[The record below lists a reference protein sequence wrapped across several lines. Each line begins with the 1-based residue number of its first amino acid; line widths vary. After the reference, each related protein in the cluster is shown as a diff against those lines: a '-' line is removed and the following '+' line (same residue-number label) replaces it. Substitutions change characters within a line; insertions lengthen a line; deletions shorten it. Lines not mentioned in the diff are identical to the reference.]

1 MTKTKAQIDEHVQ
14 DLIVFELERARA
26 KFPKPTNSP
35 HEGFAVLKEEIDEL
49 DEEMDLLR
57 VMNDVLWK
65 NVKTDNLDK
74 QRETLEEMRIVT
86 VRILKEAIQVG
97 AMIDKFRDDVL

>member
-1 MTKTKAQIDEHVQ
+1 MSLSKQEMHQLTQG
-14 DLIVFELERARA
+14 LIVFELERARE

-65 NVKTDNLDK
+65 QVRNDDLVKQK
-74 QRETLEEMRIVT
+74 ETLDEMRV
-86 VRILKEAIQVG
+86 VLYRLLKEAIQVG
-97 AMIDKFRDDVL
+97 AMIEKYSNDVL

>member
-1 MTKTKAQIDEHVQ
+1 MALSKQEMQQLIQE
-14 DLIVFELERARA
+14 LIVFELERARE

-49 DEEMDLLR
+49 DEEIDLLR

-65 NVKTDNLDK
+65 NVKTDNLEK
-74 QRETLEEMRIVT
+74 QKETLDEMRIVLY
-86 VRILKEAIQVG
+86 RLLKEAIQVG
-97 AMIDKFRDDVL
+97 AMIEKYSNDVL

>member
-1 MTKTKAQIDEHVQ
+1 MVKTKEQIDEHVQ

-26 KFPKPTNSP
+26 KFTKPTNSS

>member
-1 MTKTKAQIDEHVQ
+1 MSLSKQEMQQLIQ
-14 DLIVFELERARA
+14 GLIVFELERARE
-26 KFPKPTNSP
+26 KFPKPTSSP

-65 NVKTDNLDK
+65 QVRNDDLAK
-74 QRETLEEMRIVT
+74 QKETLDEMRV
-86 VRILKEAIQVG
+86 VLYRLLKEGIQVG
-97 AMIDKFRDDVL
+97 AMIEKYSNDIL

>member
-1 MTKTKAQIDEHVQ
+1 MVKTKEQIDEHVQ

-35 HEGFAVLKEEIDEL
+35 HEGFAVLKEEIEEL

-57 VMNDVLWK
+57 VLNDVLWK
-65 NVKTDNLDK
+65 EVKNDNLMK
-74 QRETLEEMRIVT
+74 QKETLSEMRIVIT
-86 VRILKEAIQVG
+86 RILKEAIQVG
-97 AMIDKFRDDVL
+97 AMIEKYNQDIL

>member
-1 MTKTKAQIDEHVQ
+1 MPKTKQQMDELTQ
-14 DLIVFELERARA
+14 DLIVFELERARE
-26 KFPKPTNSP
+26 KFPKLTNSP

-65 NVKTDNLDK
+65 NVKTDNLEK
-74 QRETLEEMRIVT
+74 QKETLEEMRLVT
-86 VRILKEAIQVG
+86 VRLLKEAIQVS